1 MPSRAWHEGTLPVSA
16 VVDIRASVGIACPM
30 PRQTSP
36 GFYAMKQRH
45 WCSRVRL
52 AVRRGMCMPSQTEAL
67 IEAINVELEA
77 GNWSQ
82 VVALTTELYACAVVV
97 GDMQFAEL
105 IQDLHWIANDALLHP
120 IDVAALVSP

>member
-1 MPSRAWHEGTLPVSA
+1 
-16 VVDIRASVGIACPM
+16 
-30 PRQTSP
+30 
-36 GFYAMKQRH
+36 
-45 WCSRVRL
+45 
-52 AVRRGMCMPSQTEAL
+52 MPSQTETL

-82 VVALTTELYACAVVV
+82 VVALTTELYACAVAV

-105 IQDLHWIANDALLHP
+105 IQDLHWIANDALVHP

>member
-1 MPSRAWHEGTLPVSA
+1 
-16 VVDIRASVGIACPM
+16 
-30 PRQTSP
+30 
-36 GFYAMKQRH
+36 
-45 WCSRVRL
+45 
-52 AVRRGMCMPSQTEAL
+52 MCMPSQTEAL

-120 IDVAALVSP
+120 LDVAALVLP

>member
-1 MPSRAWHEGTLPVSA
+1 
-16 VVDIRASVGIACPM
+16 
-30 PRQTSP
+30 
-36 GFYAMKQRH
+36 
-45 WCSRVRL
+45 
-52 AVRRGMCMPSQTEAL
+52 MPSQTETL

-82 VVALTTELYACAVVV
+82 VVALTTELYACAVAV

-120 IDVAALVSP
+120 LDVAELVSP